1 MTLVIA
7 RQVATL
13 GGVGRIR
20 PAPGTWGSAV
30 ALPLAFAGPVVCLG
44 LATALTGLGAW
55 AIARL
60 KEENGSDHDPSW
72 VVIDEAAG
80 MLVALAAVPPGG
92 PWPWLL
98 AAFLLF
104 RLFDIVKRGPVGWC
118 DRRRGAAWVMLDD
131 VVAGA
136 MAAVVLLAGRW
147 LGL

>member
-1 MTLVIA
+1 MSPWRA
-7 RQVATL
+7 VASL

-30 ALPLAFAGPVVCLG
+30 VLPLAFAGPVVCLG
-44 LATALTGLGAW
+44 LAAALVGLGAW

-60 KEENGSDHDPSW
+60 KEETGPDHDPSW

-80 MLVALAAVPPGG
+80 MLVALAAVPPGV

-104 RLFDIVKRGPVGWC
+104 RLFDIVKRGPVGWL

-131 VVAGA
+131 VAAGA
-136 MAAVVLLAGRW
+136 MAAAVLLAGRW
-147 LGL
+147 AGIG

>member
-7 RQVATL
+7 RQVAAL

-80 MLVALAAVPPGG
+80 MLVALAAVPPGV

-136 MAAVVLLAGRW
+136 MAAAVLLAGRW

>member
-1 MTLVIA
+1 MSIGIA
-7 RQVATL
+7 RQVASL

-30 ALPLAFAGPVVCLG
+30 ALPLAFAGPLACLG
-44 LATALTGLGAW
+44 LAAALAGLGTW
-55 AIARL
+55 AVARL
-60 KEENGSDHDPSW
+60 QREPDAEHDPSW

-131 VVAGA
+131 LVAGA
-136 MAAVVLLAGRW
+136 MAAAVLVAGRW